1 MLKHLWISCLKFGII
16 KILLEKVGKYMKQ
29 IKIHDSN
36 IVFLRKNNTYR
47 ILLTDT
53 VNKNLPS
60 FGMEFDLSQLS
71 FLLKELSFLYSKK
84 DVRPVSWSIDEYFYY
99 VDMGYMSKDL
109 LMISVTST
117 DSSYVQQTYA
127 LRFTKDELLTFLEFV
142 QNSIKTL

>member
-1 MLKHLWISCLKFGII
+1 
-16 KILLEKVGKYMKQ
+16 MKQ

>member
-1 MLKHLWISCLKFGII
+1 
-16 KILLEKVGKYMKQ
+16 MKQ

-36 IVFLRKNNTYR
+36 ITFLRKNNTYR

-53 VNKNLPS
+53 INKNLPS

-84 DVRPVSWSIDEYFYY
+84 DVRPISWSIDEYFYY
-99 VDMGYMSKDL
+99 VNMGYMSKDL

-127 LRFTKDELLTFLEFV
+127 LRFTKNELLTFLEFV

>member
-16 KILLEKVGKYMKQ
+16 KILLEKVWKFMKH